1 MKINTDP
8 MNMDALDFDGD
19 YVGSGILQV
28 CRNSEQYKPVVNHR
42 GMNFVHASR
51 HN

>member
-19 YVGSGILQV
+19 MWDPIRNSVI
-28 CRNSEQYKPVVNHR
+28 RNSEQ
-42 GMNFVHASR
+42 
-51 HN
+51 

>member
-19 YVGSGILQV
+19 MWDPEYCDSLIVSL
-28 CRNSEQYKPVVNHR
+28 
-42 GMNFVHASR
+42 AS
-51 HN
+51 

>member
-8 MNMDALDFDGD
+8 MNMDALDFDD
-19 YVGSGILQV
+19 VMSD
-28 CRNSEQYKPVVNHR
+28 PVVNR

-51 HN
+51 HC